1 MYLIFFRLLSVF
13 LMIGIGWIARQR
25 QMIEADSTRSLS
37 RLLTNFFYPALIF
50 TSMLRNF
57 DTGGL
62 AAHWTLPVG
71 GFLIMLLG
79 FGIGLLAERLLVDPH
94 SRQGHAFL
102 FQCTVNN
109 YSFLPMPLALML
121 WGEAGVAGLIFS
133 TLGPEVAVWT
143 LGVYAFSGRQLRR
156 DSLRHLVNAPLLTMI
171 AALALILLRDG
182 LPTRAVSF
190 LAMPTVQASS
200 EAIMAALTLI
210 GGATIPIAMIVAGS
224 RMAGLRGHHLF
235 SRLQVSVGALRLLLI
250 PAAAIL
256 LMHMLPLTADVER
269 ILCLVAVMPSA
280 ITSVVLSEI
289 YRADSEFA
297 ASSVLVTHLFSLLTI
312 PLWLAL
318 LARLSSSF
326 L

>member
-1 MYLIFFRLLSVF
+1 MFSILLRLLSVF
-13 LMIGIGWIARQR
+13 LMIGMGWLARQR
-25 QMIEADSTRSLS
+25 RMIDAESTRNLS

-57 DTGGL
+57 DADGL
-62 AAHWTLPVG
+62 AAHWLLPVG

-79 FGIGLLAERLLVDPH
+79 FGIGLLVERLVVDPH
-94 SRQGHAFL
+94 SQRGHAFL

-121 WGEAGVAGLIFS
+121 WGETGVAGLIFS

-143 LGVYAFSGRQLRR
+143 LGVYALSGRQLRR
-156 DSLRHLVNAPLLTMI
+156 DSLRYLLNTPLLTMA
-171 AALALILLRDG
+171 AALVVILLRDR
-182 LPTRAVSF
+182 LPSNAASF
-190 LAMPTVQASS
+190 LAVPAVQALID
-200 EAIMAALTLI
+200 AIMSALTLI

-224 RMAGLRGHHLF
+224 RMAGLRGQHLF
-235 SRLQVSVGALRLLLI
+235 SRAQLSVGVLRLIII
-250 PAAAIL
+250 PAAAIGLMSL
-256 LMHMLPLTADVER
+256 LSLPADVER
-269 ILCLVAVMPSA
+269 ILCLVAIMPSA

-297 ASSVLVTHLFSLLTI
+297 ASSVLITHLFSLLTI

-318 LARLSSSF
+318 RSCF
-326 L
+326 G